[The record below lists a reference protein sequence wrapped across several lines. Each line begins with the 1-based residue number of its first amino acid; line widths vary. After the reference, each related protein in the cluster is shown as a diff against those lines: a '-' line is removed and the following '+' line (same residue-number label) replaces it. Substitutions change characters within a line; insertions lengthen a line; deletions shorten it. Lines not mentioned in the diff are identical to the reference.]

1 MGLQLLNRPYA
12 SLSGYEQPKILKN
25 IQGEY
30 RDSRRSPNVDI
41 GSIFDSIRFNND
53 KNRFIQEHV
62 SKYSQGLNPYGD
74 TGGEVYKVNKQFRP
88 PIIPMKEYEALS
100 RMPVKFD
107 NVGAGAIISSP
118 FNTKLQVNQVV
129 PKTIIS
135 RVCADASTNV
145 SLPIQAPTNEQ
156 CRNKDLPQ
164 KIPRASI
171 PYWPSIPVHINRP
184 GTGIPEIELNPQI
197 FIRPNMNI
205 HAPFN
210 ISDQSRD
217 VNNMRTPTHIAMNP
231 NIKMPGAVLDY
242 SQFIQYPDLTPK
254 VQTAAWYNPS
264 YFLADPNTPEPDEK
278 CLRTPLHV
286 AGTSNVSWINQEAE
300 RGVTTLDDPL
310 HPGSFEPK
318 VYGSQ
323 IDPHSEYRSSDL
335 KTEAKRVDHIE
346 RFQTPVY
353 ESYNSNPNNYS
364 AKSVKD
370 TMKLQEPR
378 VDKTYIRVYEG

>member
-1 MGLQLLNRPYA
+1 MALQLLNKPYA
-12 SLSGYEQPKILKN
+12 GLGGYEAPKILKN
-25 IQGEY
+25 PQGEY
-30 RDSRRSPNVDI
+30 RSSNPMKIPVDI
-41 GSIFDSIRFNND
+41 GDVIAGIRYDNTR
-53 KNRFIQEHV
+53 NRFIQEHV
-62 SKYSQGLNPYGD
+62 SKYAQNDNIYGTWGTPYRI
-74 TGGEVYKVNKQFRP
+74 KQFRP
-88 PIIPMKEYEALS
+88 PIIDPAEYEALS
-100 RMPVKFD
+100 RQKIKSHTVS
-107 NVGAGAIISSP
+107 AGPIVRNL
-118 FNTKLQVNQVV
+118 FNTKLQINQVV

-156 CRNKDLPQ
+156 CRDKDLPQ
-164 KIPRASI
+164 KIPKPSI
-171 PYWPSIPVHINRP
+171 PYWPSIPVYSQVV
-184 GTGIPEIELNPQI
+184 PEIELNPQI

-210 ISDQSRD
+210 VSDQSRD

-231 NIKMPGAVLDY
+231 NLKMPGAVLDY
-242 SQFIQYPDLTPK
+242 SQFIQYPDLAPK

-264 YFLADPNTPEPDEK
+264 YFLADPNMPEPDEK

-286 AGTSNVSWINQEAE
+286 AGTSNVSWLNQEAE

-323 IDPHSEYRSSDL
+323 IDPHSEYRPSDL

-346 RFQTPVY
+346 RFQTPMH
-353 ESYNSNPNNYS
+353 ESYSNNNQYS
-364 AKSVKD
+364 YSYSSKAVKD

-378 VDKTYIRVYEG
+378 VDKTYIRVYED